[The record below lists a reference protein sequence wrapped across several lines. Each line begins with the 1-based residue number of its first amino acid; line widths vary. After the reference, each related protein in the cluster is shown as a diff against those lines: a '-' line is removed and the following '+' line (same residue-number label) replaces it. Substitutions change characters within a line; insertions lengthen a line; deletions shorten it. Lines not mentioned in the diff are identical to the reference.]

1 MDRQKHLE
9 LMRAFAHVQ
18 WGPNPF
24 KKWELEALIK
34 KDAALYGFLGV
45 FL

>member
-1 MDRQKHLE
+1 MDKAKKLRLIQ
-9 LMRAFAHVQ
+9 AFAAVQ
-18 WGPNPF
+18 WGPTPF
-24 KKWELEALIK
+24 KRWELEALIK